1 MKLINIKNMA
11 HKKRL
16 NKCSLFSLTSYLE
29 PFVSPPY
36 VCEKVNMDEADN
48 DELTF
53 HLVGI

>member
-29 PFVSPPY
+29 PFVSPPH